1 MGRKTRWPW
10 SLRSTCSSS
19 AQPRVLLVAGEWR
32 VAGLPR
38 GHPGGELLGLAPH
51 QPLSSVA
58 HFISFFFFN
67 CPELQCQEEPLITA
81 AQVVMRQN
89 STLIFVSIIL
99 WSGQGQL

>member
-1 MGRKTRWPW
+1 MGRKKRWPW

-58 HFISFFFFN
+58 HFISFFF
-67 CPELQCQEEPLITA
+67 LIVQSSSA
-81 AQVVMRQN
+81 RRNHSLRQ
-89 STLIFVSIIL
+89 LK
-99 WSGQGQL
+99 